1 MEHFLF
7 EHVKT
12 RMRTG
17 QKENTLDLVFTR
29 DEDLGKSD
37 HLMMKIFTS
46 FSVKLEDRSSR
57 IKQLVLHNVITM
69 E

>member
-7 EHVKT
+7 KHVKT

-17 QKENTLDLVFTR
+17 QKENALDLVFTR

-37 HLMMKIFTS
+37 HLMMKIVTS
-46 FSVKLEDRSSR
+46 FSVKLE
-57 IKQLVLHNVITM
+57 KEQG
-69 E
+69 